1 MLAEIKHSLR
11 VMHDKDDTYLTCL
24 MEAAEAKLRERALRE
39 NVPLALWKTVCIQL
53 VRLLYEGQ
61 GSAEH
66 LEPVLKLLSPY
77 RAVRV

>member
-1 MLAEIKHSLR
+1 MLDEVKHSLR
-11 VMHDKDDTYLTCL
+11 VMHDKDDAYLACL
-24 MEAAEAKLRERALRE
+24 IGAAEAKMGERTLQK
-39 NVPLALWKTVCIQL
+39 NVPLNLWKAICMQL

-61 GSAEH
+61 GNAEH